1 MVEQISRRAQLR
13 DRLLL
18 GLLYATFF
26 GVVFI
31 VSAYWTFPY
40 DRARSFVAAALSSKE
55 AGGVTRTVEI
65 GELEPAG
72 FGGVRIADLSVTQI
86 AATQDATPM
95 HIKLSEAT
103 AKLAILPLLFGSRK
117 VELNA
122 VAGAGTLDAKYNE
135 DSDTQH
141 IEAELDALDVAQLG
155 LGSFIGLPLKGK
167 ASGTVE
173 LNLPTDATKATG
185 TIKLEIHGLK
195 VGDGKAKI
203 KPPGMPGGLTLDE
216 VEAGKLELSLE
227 VRDGIAKITRLST
240 DGKDLK
246 LAGTGNVRLA
256 EPIKRSRPDINLEL
270 TFSDAFKN
278 KSDRT
283 KAMFELLQLRPEW
296 QRATTPDGT
305 MHVHVGGTFLAI
317 RGGPGR

>member
-1 MVEQISRRAQLR
+1 MVEQVSRRAQMR

-18 GLLYATFF
+18 GLIYAFF
-26 GVVFI
+26 FSVVF
-31 VSAYWTFPY
+31 VLSAYWTFPY
-40 DRARSFVAAALSSKE
+40 DRARSFVAAALSAKE

-65 GELEPAG
+65 GELEPVG
-72 FGGVRIADLSVTQI
+72 LGGVRVGDLAITQI
-86 AATQDATPM
+86 PATQDAAPM
-95 HIKLSEAT
+95 QIKLTEAT
-103 AKLAILPLLFGSRK
+103 AKLALLPLLFGSKK
-117 VELNA
+117 VEVNA
-122 VAGAGTLDAKYNE
+122 VAGAGTLDAKYG
-135 DSDTQH
+135 DSGDSQH
-141 IEAELDALDVAQLG
+141 IEAELNALDVAQLG
-155 LGSFIGLPLKGK
+155 LGSLMGLPLKGK

-173 LNLPTDATKATG
+173 LNLPADVTKATG
-185 TIKLEIHGLK
+185 TIKLEIRGVK
-195 VGDGKAKI
+195 VGDGKAKV

-216 VEAGKLELSLE
+216 VEAGKLELSIE
-227 VRDGIAKITRLST
+227 VRDGIAKVTRLST

-246 LAGTGNVRLA
+246 LSGKGNVRLA
-256 EPIKRSRPDINLEL
+256 EPLKRSRPDINLEL
-270 TFSDAFKN
+270 TFSDTYKN

>member
-1 MVEQISRRAQLR
+1 
-13 DRLLL
+13 
-18 GLLYATFF
+18 
-26 GVVFI
+26 VFI

-40 DRARSFVAAALSSKE
+40 DRARSFVASALSAKE
-55 AGGVTRTVEI
+55 AGGLTRTVEI

-72 FGGVRIADLSVTQI
+72 FGGVRIADLSITQI
-86 AATQDATPM
+86 PATQDSPPLQ
-95 HIKLSEAT
+95 IKLSEAT
-103 AKLAILPLLFGSRK
+103 AKLAIFPLLFGNKK

-122 VAGAGTLDAKYNE
+122 VAGTGTLEAKYD
-135 DSDTQH
+135 DSSDAQH
-141 IEAELDALDVAQLG
+141 IEAELNALDVEELG

-167 ASGTVE
+167 ASGNVE
-173 LNLPTDATKATG
+173 LNLPSDVTKATG
-185 TIKLEIHGLK
+185 TIKLEIRGLK

-216 VEAGKLELSLE
+216 VEAGKLELSIE
-227 VRDGIAKITRLST
+227 VRDGIAKLTRLST

-246 LAGTGNVRLA
+246 LSGNGNVRLA
-256 EPIKRSRPDINLEL
+256 EPLKRSRPDINLEL
-270 TFSDAFKN
+270 TFSDTYKN
-278 KSDRT
+278 KTDRT

-296 QRATTPDGT
+296 QRSTTPDGT